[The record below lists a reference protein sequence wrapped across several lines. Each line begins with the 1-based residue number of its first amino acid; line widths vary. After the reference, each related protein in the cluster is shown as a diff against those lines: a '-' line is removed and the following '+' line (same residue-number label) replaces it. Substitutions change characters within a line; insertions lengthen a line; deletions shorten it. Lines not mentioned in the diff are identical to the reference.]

1 MGGTVEVEGLSK
13 SFGSQNIWSDVTL
26 TLPPGEIT
34 ALLGPSGTGK
44 SVFLKSLMGLI
55 RPEEGTCVVNGVDM
69 VRAKE
74 SQRLDLRKRFGVLFQ
89 DGALFGSMSVY
100 DNVAFPLRSHTHKT
114 EAEIRQIVN
123 DKLDLVGLLGQE
135 HKLPGEMSGGMKKRA
150 GLARSLVTEPEII
163 LCDEP
168 DSGLDPVRTANLAQ
182 LLLDVNAQTDAT
194 MLVVT
199 HNIEL
204 ARTLPDNLGMLYRR
218 HLVMFGPREEFLLTD
233 HPVVSQFMSGDPV
246 GPIGMSE
253 EVDHSLVE
261 PLVEEELVKAETY
274 SGVRSEGYRMD
285 GLDSVRAGARAI
297 EVVPRQLVPSGGF
310 PRASA
315 HRHADRIASGA
326 ARLYVADDEEVD
338 RGPVLRRPDLISRAL
353 TQVGALFALALDT
366 IRAAFRRPFAG
377 RELIEQFWFVTSV
390 SWVPAMLVAIPFGA
404 VIALQ
409 LGTLTVQV
417 GAQSFTGAA
426 SVLAVVQQ
434 AAPIVTTLVIAG
446 AGGAAIC
453 ADLGARTIREEIEAL
468 KVIGVDPVQH
478 LVVPRV
484 IGCMGA
490 AVLLNGLVS
499 VVGVLGGY
507 FFNVVVQG
515 GTPGAYL
522 SSFTALAQ
530 TSDLVVGELKALV
543 FGFLAGVVAAYRGL
557 NTRPGPK
564 GVGESVNQSVVV
576 TFLLLFF
583 VNFVITTL
591 YLQLVPGKG
600 A

>member
-13 SFGSQNIWSDVTL
+13 SYGRQNIWHDVTL
-26 TLPPGEIT
+26 TFPPGEIT

-44 SVFLKSLMGLI
+44 SVFLKSVMGLVE
-55 RPEEGTCVVNGVDM
+55 PEQGTILIDGEDM

-74 SQRLDLRKRFGVLFQ
+74 AHRLEMRKRFGVLFQ
-89 DGALFGSMSVY
+89 DGALFGSMNVY
-100 DNVAFPLRSHTHKT
+100 DNVAFPLREHTRKNET
-114 EAEIRQIVN
+114 EIRQIVME
-123 DKLDLVGLLGQE
+123 KLEMVGLVGQE
-135 HKLPGEMSGGMKKRA
+135 HKVPGEISGGMKKRA
-150 GLARSLVTEPEII
+150 GLARSLVTDPEII
-163 LCDEP
+163 LIDEP
-168 DSGLDPVRTANLAQ
+168 DSGLDPVRTSNLAQ
-182 LLLDVNAQTDAT
+182 LLMEVNTATDAT

-218 HLVMFGPREEFLLTD
+218 ELVMFGPREEFLLTD
-233 HPVVSQFMSGDPV
+233 HPVVSQFMSGDPD

-253 EVDHSLVE
+253 ETDHRLADPVPIEAPE
-261 PLVEEELVKAETY
+261 PTY
-274 SGVRSEGYRMD
+274 PGGTALMSRH
-285 GLDSVRAGARAI
+285 AGARSI
-297 EVVPRQLVPSGGF
+297 EVLPRQLLARSGA
-310 PRASA
+310 PRAGEQR
-315 HRHADRIASGA
+315 HRERIASGA
-326 ARLYVADDEEVD
+326 APLYVADDDERERAPYVPP
-338 RGPVLRRPDLISRAL
+338 RGVITRAL
-353 TQVGALFALALDT
+353 TSTGDLFALALDSARLT
-366 IRAAFRRPFAG
+366 FKRPFAA
-377 RELIEQFWFVTSV
+377 RETLEQFWFVVSV
-390 SWVPAMLVAIPFGA
+390 SWVPAILVAIPFGA

-426 SVLAVVQQ
+426 SVLAVIQQ

-453 ADLGARTIREEIEAL
+453 AEIGSRRIRDEIDAM
-468 KVIGVDPVQH
+468 KVMGVSPVQR

-484 IGCMGA
+484 LACIAA

-507 FFNVVVQG
+507 FFNVIVQG

-530 TSDLVVGELKALV
+530 ISDLYVGEIKALI
-543 FGFLAGVVAAYRGL
+543 FGFLAGVIACYRGL
-557 NTRPGPK
+557 NTPPGPK
-564 GVGESVNQSVVV
+564 GVGDSVNQSVVI